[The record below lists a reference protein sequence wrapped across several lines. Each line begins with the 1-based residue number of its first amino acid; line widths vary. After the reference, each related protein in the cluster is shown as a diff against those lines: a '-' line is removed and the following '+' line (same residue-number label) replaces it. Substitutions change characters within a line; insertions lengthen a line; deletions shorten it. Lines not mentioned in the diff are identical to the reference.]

1 MRNKK
6 TPENRGA
13 IQRRRWIKGSP
24 KMTTGWQMQRASL
37 PTRSKMKE
45 KGSRGKENNDRLFD
59 TFEYLEKY
67 CQMFNRYIENIWKI
81 FAVFIKKKLSKR
93 KTMATVNRRKKQ
105 SWWEYNH
112 AMPLFS
118 SKQRWV
124 KKKKKK
130 WQRSYNKDSGGK
142 WKE

>member
-1 MRNKK
+1 
-6 TPENRGA
+6 
-13 IQRRRWIKGSP
+13 
-24 KMTTGWQMQRASL
+24 
-37 PTRSKMKE
+37 
-45 KGSRGKENNDRLFD
+45 
-59 TFEYLEKY
+59 
-67 CQMFNRYIENIWKI
+67 MFNRYIENIWKI

-124 KKKKKK
+124 KKKK
-130 WQRSYNKDSGGK
+130 SGKGPIIRILGGNGK
-142 WKE
+142 NDTK